1 MEKEIAE
8 VFLEF
13 FDIYNRHFESFAGF
27 LAVKQNKIL
36 LDDLNWLEGAL
47 QEEQKYIMKGNSL
60 EEKRLALFERA
71 GLGEITMK
79 QLMEMFPDE
88 LKGALRLESDRL
100 EKSIDTIKRLSET
113 SDSIVRRKM
122 EIQAKLLGINEY
134 TGIGAYDQ
142 NADEAKGKIGSDDIG
157 SV

>member
-13 FDIYNRHFESFAGF
+13 FEIYNKHFEKFADF
-27 LAVKQNKIL
+27 LEVKQNKIL
-36 LDDLNWLEGAL
+36 LDDLNWLENAL

-71 GLGEITMK
+71 GLGEITLK
-79 QLMEMFPDE
+79 QLMELFPEE
-88 LKGALRLESDRL
+88 LKGNMRLESDRL
-100 EKSIDTIKRLSET
+100 EKSIGKIKRISAT
-113 SDSIVRRKM
+113 SDSIVRRKLEVQA
-122 EIQAKLLGINEY
+122 EILGINDY
-134 TGIGAYDQ
+134 TGIGTYDQ
-142 NADEAKGKIGSDDIG
+142 NADETKGTIGSDDIG

>member
-13 FDIYNRHFESFAGF
+13 FDIYNKHFEKLADF

-36 LDDLNWLEGAL
+36 LDDLNWLESAL

-71 GLGEITMK
+71 GLGEITLK

-88 LKGALRLESDRL
+88 LKGNMQLESDRL
-100 EKSIDTIKRLSET
+100 EKSIGTIKRLTET
-113 SDSIVRRKM
+113 SDSIVRRKL
-122 EIQAKLLGINEY
+122 EIQAKLLGVNEY

>member
-13 FDIYNRHFESFAGF
+13 FDIYNKHFEKFADF

-36 LDDLNWLEGAL
+36 LDDLNWLESAL

-71 GLGEITMK
+71 GLGEITLK

-88 LKGALRLESDRL
+88 LKGNMQLESDRL
-100 EKSIDTIKRLSET
+100 EKSIGTIKRLSET
-113 SDSIVRRKM
+113 SDSIVRRKL
-122 EIQAKLLGINEY
+122 EIQAKLLGVNEY
-134 TGIGAYDQ
+134 TGIGTYDQ

>member
-13 FDIYNRHFESFAGF
+13 FDIYNKHFEKLADF

-36 LDDLNWLEGAL
+36 LDDLNWLESAL

-71 GLGEITMK
+71 GLGEITLK

-88 LKGALRLESDRL
+88 LKGNMQLESDRL
-100 EKSIDTIKRLSET
+100 EKSIGTIKRLSET
-113 SDSIVRRKM
+113 SDSIVRRKL
-122 EIQAKLLGINEY
+122 EIQAKLLGVNEY

>member
-13 FDIYNRHFESFAGF
+13 FDIYNNHFEKFADF
-27 LAVKQNKIL
+27 LEVKQNKIL
-36 LDDLNWLEGAL
+36 LDDLKWLETAL
-47 QEEQKYIMKGNSL
+47 QEEQRYIMKGNSL

-71 GLGEITMK
+71 GLGEITLT
-79 QLMEMFPDE
+79 QLKEMFPEE
-88 LKGALRLESDRL
+88 LKGEIRLEADRL
-100 EKSIDTIKRLSET
+100 EKSISNIQRLAKT
-113 SDSIVRRKM
+113 SDSIVRRKL
-122 EIQAKLLGINEY
+122 EIQAKLLGVNDY

-142 NADEAKGKIGSDDIG
+142 NADEAKGVIGSDDIG

>member
-13 FDIYNRHFESFAGF
+13 FEIYNKHFENFAGF

-36 LDDLNWLEGAL
+36 LDDLNWLENAL

-71 GLGEITMK
+71 GIGEITLS

-88 LKGALRLESDRL
+88 LKGRMQLESDRL
-100 EKSIDTIKRLSET
+100 QKSIDTIKRLSE
-113 SDSIVRRKM
+113 SCDDIVRRKL
-122 EIQAKLLGINEY
+122 EVQANLLGINDY

-142 NADEAKGKIGSDDIG
+142 NAGEAKGPIGSDDIG
-157 SV
+157 RV

>member
-13 FDIYNRHFESFAGF
+13 FDIYNKHFEKLADF

-36 LDDLNWLEGAL
+36 LDDLNWLESAL

-71 GLGEITMK
+71 GLDEITLK

-88 LKGALRLESDRL
+88 LKGSMQLESDRL
-100 EKSIDTIKRLSET
+100 EKSIGTIKRLTET
-113 SDSIVRRKM
+113 SDSIVRRKL
-122 EIQAKLLGINEY
+122 EIQAKLLGVNEY